1 MKGIGLPE
9 KGIVYLV
16 GAGPGSP
23 DLLTVRAAR
32 LLGEAQIVFHDALVP
47 REILQLAEK
56 AILVP
61 VGKRH
66 GRHSTA
72 QAFIN
77 KRLLDAAR
85 QYQVVVRLKG
95 GDPMLF
101 GRAQEEISFLKR
113 FNIQVEIV
121 PGITAASAASA
132 RLGVS
137 LTLRGV
143 SRSVVFATPRV
154 GEGEERSAWARAVAA
169 ADTAALYMAAHDAEA
184 VRDELLRAGL
194 PPETPVVVA
203 ENISLADERITTCRL
218 LELNRIILENSKPAL
233 LLFGEVF
240 AQEVAAG
247 ARIALT
253 ASQAA

>member
-1 MKGIGLPE
+1 MTGT
-9 KGIVYLV
+9 VYLV

-23 DLLTVRAAR
+23 DLLTLRAAQ
-32 LLGEAQIVFHDALVP
+32 LLGEADVVFYDALVP
-47 REILQLAEK
+47 QEILAFASHAKLFF
-56 AILVP
+56 

-66 GRHSTA
+66 AKHSTA
-72 QAFIN
+72 QNFIN

-85 QYQVVVRLKG
+85 QCKVVVRLKG

-101 GRAQEEISFLKR
+101 GRAQEEIAFLKKNR
-113 FNIQVEIV
+113 IRVEVV

-132 RLGVS
+132 QLGVS
-137 LTLRGV
+137 LTRRGM
-143 SRSVVFATPRV
+143 SRSVVFATPRA
-154 GEGEERSAWARAVAA
+154 GEGEERSAWAKAVAA
-169 ADTAALYMAAHDAEA
+169 ADTAALYMAAHDVEA

-203 ENISLADERITTCRL
+203 ENISLPGEQTRSL
-218 LELNRIILENSKPAL
+218 LLKELTSLKAEGPVL

-247 ARIALT
+247 ARIART